1 MSDVKIYQ
9 YEKRL
14 DCRALGKEI
23 KRRRKAKGWT
33 QEHLA
38 QLVDLTPRSIMYIE
52 NKGQHTSLNAFYKIV
67 TLLDISVDEFFYP
80 DKHNGE
86 DERRRH
92 IDRML
97 SGMDERELSIMEATA
112 EGIVKSREVEAR

>member
-1 MSDVKIYQ
+1 MYQ

-14 DCRALGKEI
+14 DCHALGQEI

-52 NKGQHTSLNAFYKIV
+52 NKGQHTSLDVFYRLV
-67 TLLDISVDEFFYP
+67 TVLDISVDKFFHP
-80 DKHNGE
+80 DQHNGD
-86 DERRRH
+86 DERRNH

-97 SGMDERELSIMEATA
+97 NGMDERELAIMETVA
-112 EGIVKSREVEAR
+112 EGIVKSREVEAG